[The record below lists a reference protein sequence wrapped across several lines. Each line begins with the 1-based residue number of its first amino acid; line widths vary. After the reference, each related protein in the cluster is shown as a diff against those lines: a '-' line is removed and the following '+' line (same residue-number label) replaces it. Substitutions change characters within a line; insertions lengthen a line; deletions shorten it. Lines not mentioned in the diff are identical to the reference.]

1 MSWTRTLKALGLL
14 AGLGLFGSAN
24 PAPAAPPASV
34 YCCGL
39 SGGCQLTPADQCR
52 GTKWSSLSA
61 CASNCL

>member
-1 MSWTRTLKALGLL
+1 MSLTRTLRAIGLL
-14 AGLGLFGSAN
+14 ISLGLFGSAN
-24 PAPAAPPASV
+24 AAPAAPTYV

-39 SGGCQLTPADQCR
+39 SGGCQLTPASQCL